1 MTMAK
6 VVQFLE
12 IGNLP
17 KSQLNACPYRK
28 VMIKNL
34 FLSISKS
41 RSARNFHAIFEFSL
55 QISRS
60 HGPPVFRLSLGQPKD
75 RGVVNCKINSFT
87 ISSLKHSCF
96 NENEQ
101 IWGCKICHNYGHDC
115 CHMGQ
120 LKDGGC
126 LNCKRNSITITL
138 WKHSSF
144 NEN

>member
-1 MTMAK
+1 MAK

-41 RSARNFHAIFEFSL
+41 GSARNFHTIFEFSL

-60 HGPPVFRLSLGQPKD
+60 HGPPVFRLSHMVQ
-75 RGVVNCKINSFT
+75 T
-87 ISSLKHSCF
+87 ISILNLNRDENHMIFKYVFEFRLQICRSQDPPVFQLSHMAMIVAIWDSLKTGGASTA
-96 NENEQ
+96 NE
-101 IWGCKICHNYGHDC
+101 I
-115 CHMGQ
+115 
-120 LKDGGC
+120 
-126 LNCKRNSITITL
+126 R
-138 WKHSSF
+138 
-144 NEN
+144 